1 MSQRHTFRIAVRQF
15 GPFESAIRKQF
26 AAYKAASGSALELEL
41 VALDLNPL
49 AEQRAFAARFG
60 YPLAPPQTWPQFTDM
75 ARFFTRPNQNLYG
88 TVFAA
93 FPDGHNTVYDFCL
106 HLWSRGGELTDAA
119 GNVTLDTP
127 QARAA
132 LDFYR
137 QMAADRTATYPDP
150 MQIDSVQSGALFREG
165 RIAMMVNWF
174 GFAAVCEQ
182 PNSPTRGKVAVT
194 TLPASEGQPP
204 ASLSVYWIL
213 ALAAGSPH
221 KAEGYAFLRH
231 VGTPEMDKRTT
242 LEGGIGCRLSTWA
255 DPDVNAA
262 IPYYHRLADLSRN
275 ARTLPRSREFP
286 KLAHI
291 LDEIVQQALGTPDA
305 TDAIL
310 RRAQERAQTIRLDF

>member
-194 TLPASEGQPP
+194 
-204 ASLSVYWIL
+204 
-213 ALAAGSPH
+213 
-221 KAEGYAFLRH
+221 
-231 VGTPEMDKRTT
+231 
-242 LEGGIGCRLSTWA
+242 
-255 DPDVNAA
+255 
-262 IPYYHRLADLSRN
+262 
-275 ARTLPRSREFP
+275 
-286 KLAHI
+286 
-291 LDEIVQQALGTPDA
+291 
-305 TDAIL
+305 
-310 RRAQERAQTIRLDF
+310 